1 MASGDRVRGDGRFSV
16 RVFRLMPLDAFILVA
31 VAALAHATWNLIAKR
46 AAHSRHVIW
55 FSSMAEA
62 VLFLP
67 VALWVIHGL
76 SGVFLLATG
85 FLHVLYFDALQQ
97 GYRVADLSV
106 VYPLARGS
114 GPLLAFLGA
123 IVALGERPSARGY
136 AGALMITL
144 GVLLLAGFRRGA
156 NRAGLFWGLAT
167 GLTIACYTL
176 TDGYSVK
183 ILLISPFL
191 VEYAGCVFRL
201 FGLSARGWRGRGNL
215 RGEFLLYWRHAVA
228 IAILLPAGYIL
239 VLFAM
244 RIAPVSQV
252 APIREMSM
260 LIAAFFGT
268 RFLGEGYTASRIGGA
283 VLIAGGVAALAA
295 G

>member
-1 MASGDRVRGDGRFSV
+1 
-16 RVFRLMPLDAFILVA
+16 MPINAFILVA
-31 VAALAHATWNLIAKR
+31 IAALAHSTWNLIAKR
-46 AAHSRHVIW
+46 AAHSKHVIW
-55 FSSMAEA
+55 FSSIAET
-62 VLFLP
+62 LLYLP
-67 VALWVIHGL
+67 AAIWVISASYTTLGWKAA
-76 SGVFLLATG
+76 VFLFATG
-85 FLHVLYFDALQQ
+85 FLHVLYFGALQR

-114 GPLLAFLGA
+114 GPLLAFFGA
-123 IVALGERPSARGY
+123 IVVLGERPSLLAWG
-136 AGALMITL
+136 GALMITG
-144 GVLLLAGFRRGA
+144 GVLLLAGIDRANRRAA
-156 NRAGLFWGLAT
+156 NRAGLFWGFAT

-183 ILLISPFL
+183 ALLISPFL

-201 FGLSARGWRGRGNL
+201 IGLSAPGWRDRRDLPSEL
-215 RGEFLLYWRHAVA
+215 RLYWKHALA

-244 RIAPVSQV
+244 RLAPVSQV

-268 RFLGEGYTASRIGGA
+268 RFLGEGHTGSRVGGA
-283 VLIAGGVAALAA
+283 ALIAAGVAALAA